1 MIGKVKERGRGNQS
15 IIDEDIWYDWT
26 SDVGCRRWSD
36 GEWRGCVVVGWVED
50 KVIPHPNIHTPYHT
64 TLVPKPAKT
73 IS

>member
-36 GEWRGCVVVGWVED
+36 GEWRGCVVVGEVKE
-50 KVIPHPNIHTPYHT
+50 NQQHT
-64 TLVPKPAKT
+64 THMKYG
-73 IS
+73 